1 LTTYPHRTAI
11 EEELIQSGV
20 RNMVVAPLYYQDALI
35 GTLDLGSPHPGDL
48 HALNTMKLREV
59 LPLFSMAIN
68 RSMEELNTRIQAVIK
83 EQCTAIHP
91 TVEWRFRRAA
101 LEWMAHRKE
110 GVVAEMGPIV
120 FEGVYPLYGVS
131 DIRGS
136 STHRSAAIRADLV
149 QHLRLAQDIL
159 RLGYG
164 TRPLP
169 ILDELA
175 YHVGKHM
182 AHLET
187 ELAAGDELT
196 ILDFL
201 HRDVEPLFSH
211 MCGFGTEVE
220 EKIQACSAALDPRM
234 GTLCGDRK
242 AFDESVMLINETLS
256 TYLDAE
262 QEKAQTMFP
271 HYFEKHKSDGVE
283 FGIYIGSSLVERGTF
298 DMLYLHNMRLWQL
311 MVMCGMAR
319 QVERLKDRLL
329 APLEVAHLI
338 LVQQTPLAIRFRFD
352 EKRFDI
358 DGAYNMRYEIVKKR
372 IDKARIRNT
381 HERLTQPGSIAIVYS
396 QAKEAVEYREY
407 IEYLQAA
414 GYLTHGI
421 EEVELED
428 LEGAQ
433 GLRALRVTVELQA
446 PQGQHIA
453 LEDVSETVRA
463 AMQ

>member
-1 LTTYPHRTAI
+1 
-11 EEELIQSGV
+11 
-20 RNMVVAPLYYQDALI
+20 
-35 GTLDLGSPHPGDL
+35 
-48 HALNTMKLREV
+48 MKLREV

-68 RSMEELNTRIQAVIK
+68 RSMEELNTRVQAVIK

-101 LEWMAHRKE
+101 LDWMQYRKE
-110 GVVAEMGPIV
+110 GVVTEMEPIV
-120 FEGVYPLYGVS
+120 FDGIYPLYGVS

-149 QHLRLAQDIL
+149 AHLRLAQDIL

-175 YHVGKHM
+175 YHVGKKI
-182 AHLET
+182 AHLEM
-187 ELAAGDELT
+187 ELAAGDEIA

-201 HRDVEPLFSH
+201 RRDVEPLFNH
-211 MCGFGTEVE
+211 MRGFGTDVE
-220 EKIQACSAALDPRM
+220 EKIQAYWAAIDPRM
-234 GTLCGDRK
+234 GTLYRCRK
-242 AFDESVMLINETLS
+242 AFDESVTLINETLS

-262 QEKAQTMFP
+262 EEKAQAMFP

-283 FGIYIGSSLVERGTF
+283 FGIYIGSSLVEHGTF
-298 DMLYLHNMRLWQL
+298 DTLYLNNLRLWQL

-319 QVERLKDRLL
+319 QVEGLKDRLPV
-329 APLEVAHLI
+329 PLEVAHLL
-338 LVQQTPLAIRFRFD
+338 LVQHTPLAIRFRFD

-381 HERLTQPGSIAIVYS
+381 HERLTQPGTLAIVYS
-396 QAKEAVEYREY
+396 QAKEAMEYREY
-407 IEYLQAA
+407 IEYLQMA
-414 GYLTHGI
+414 GYLTPGI

-428 LEGAQ
+428 QEGAQ
-433 GLRALRVTVELQA
+433 GLRALRVTVAMQTAAE
-446 PQGQHIA
+446 QHA
-453 LEDVSETVRA
+453 LLEDMAEVMRA
-463 AMQ
+463 VTQ